1 MSLKRH
7 TYRVLL
13 HPLDADSPQ
22 AGKAI
27 EFLHRNHDELSGI
40 VDRVQATSGLPAES
54 AAALA
59 VGLKLLAQTML
70 DHQDDPL
77 FQGLR
82 QPLRDFIGVLKARA
96 ATFS

>member
-7 TYRVLL
+7 AYQVQL

-22 AGKAI
+22 AGKVI
-27 EFLHRNHDELSGI
+27 EFHHCNHDELSGI
-40 VDRVQATSGLPAES
+40 VDRVRATSGLPVES

-70 DHQDDPL
+70 DHRDDPL

-82 QPLRDFIGVLKARA
+82 PPLRDFIGTLKARA
-96 ATFS
+96 AASS